1 MSLALIIEDDYFVAF
16 SVQEALS
23 QLGYSDF
30 DIVTSV
36 REAIEAAERRC
47 PDLIVAN
54 HRIADGTGTDVV
66 LAICAEKA
74 IPVVFVT
81 ASGPEVRER
90 LPDAMIVAKP
100 FTVPALSAAV
110 REAAERP
117 FRNVG

>member
-1 MSLALIIEDDYFVAF
+1 MSYALIIEDDYFVAF

-23 QLGYSDF
+23 HLGYSDF
-30 DIVTSV
+30 EIVSTV
-36 REAIEAAERRC
+36 REAIEAAERQC

-54 HRIADGTGTDVV
+54 HRIIDGTGTDAV
-66 LAICAEKA
+66 LAICADKP

-90 LPDAMIVAKP
+90 LPHALIVAKP

-110 REAAERP
+110 AEAAERP
-117 FRNVG
+117 FKSIA